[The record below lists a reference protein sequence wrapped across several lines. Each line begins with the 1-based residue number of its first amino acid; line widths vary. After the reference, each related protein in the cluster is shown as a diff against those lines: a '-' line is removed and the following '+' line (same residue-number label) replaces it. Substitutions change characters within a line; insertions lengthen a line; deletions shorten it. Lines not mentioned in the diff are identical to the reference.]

1 MEEDYSSFS
10 KNILNSEINEK
21 EIEKFPDHYNIE
33 KEFYQ
38 NLNYNL
44 DEDSKTEFINMIF
57 EMDKSIQIFI
67 DSSTRDSSDDYS
79 EIIEYIN
86 ESKKKKC
93 NFNNR
98 FNKKEMCNDRIFKP
112 KPLSNN
118 ISKGL
123 FNCKKNCK
131 ILIAKRVPLKTSL

>member
-33 KEFYQ
+33 NEFYQ
-38 NLNYNL
+38 NFNYNL
-44 DEDSKTEFINMIF
+44 EEELKTELINMIF

>member
-33 KEFYQ
+33 NEFYQ
-38 NLNYNL
+38 NFNYNL
-44 DEDSKTEFINMIF
+44 DEELKTELINMIF

-67 DSSTRDSSDDYS
+67 DSSTRDSSNS
-79 EIIEYIN
+79 EIMEYLN
-86 ESKKKKC
+86 QSKKKEC
-93 NFNNR
+93 IINNR
-98 FNKKEMCNDRIFKP
+98 FNKKDFCNAKILKP

>member
-33 KEFYQ
+33 NEFYQ
-38 NLNYNL
+38 NFNYNL
-44 DEDSKTEFINMIF
+44 DEELKTELINMIF

-131 ILIAKRVPLKTSL
+131 ILIAKRVPLKSSL

>member
-67 DSSTRDSSDDYS
+67 DSSTRDSSNS
-79 EIIEYIN
+79 EIMEYLN
-86 ESKKKKC
+86 QSKKKEC
-93 NFNNR
+93 IINNR

>member
-118 ISKGL
+118 IRKGL

>member
-21 EIEKFPDHYNIE
+21 DIEKFPDHYNIE

-131 ILIAKRVPLKTSL
+131 ILIAKRVPLKSSL

>member
-131 ILIAKRVPLKTSL
+131 ILIAKRVPLKSSL